1 MGEETALER
10 LFQSM
15 DKDGDGAVT
24 KEVANMVQTAVKIGH
39 KKRAFNQIFITAK
52 FLENHNS
59 KIIGLRLQ
67 RKQAGAEQCQAQM
80 KLGLTN

>member
-24 KEVANMVQTAVKIGH
+24 KEVANMVQKAVKIGH
-39 KKRAFNQIFITAK
+39 KKEHLIK
-52 FLENHNS
+52 YL
-59 KIIGLRLQ
+59 
-67 RKQAGAEQCQAQM
+67 
-80 KLGLTN
+80 